1 MPTRR
6 QLVRLEFADVHAG
19 RGKESNH
26 DATNRKS
33 QSFEARA
40 SCDVKRPCCRPLRP
54 ESIDGPSEV
63 LCRNDCD
70 RHRDNEWWR
79 REAYPSTFRVGTRS
93 ITAELPGECHLGCWA
108 ARALVVVLPSPGRWP
123 ASQEL
128 CPRLLHRIDA
138 CPACG

>member
-1 MPTRR
+1 MGQVKFFVGTTAIGTATMNGGVAKLTR
-6 QLVRLEFADVHAG
+6 
-19 RGKESNH
+19 
-26 DATNRKS
+26 
-33 QSFEARA
+33 
-40 SCDVKRPCCRPLRP
+40 
-54 ESIDGPSEV
+54 
-63 LCRNDCD
+63 
-70 RHRDNEWWR
+70 
-79 REAYPSTFRVGTRS
+79 STFRVGTRS